1 MSTLQE
7 MMTVVKEPGL
17 SKEQLESYY
26 SDLCNLKARL
36 NQDFAQL
43 KKEEAMFLVNRN
55 EGESVASVKIRWNST
70 ESGQKKIGI
79 EWDIKTIATLL
90 DSVKTRIYSLL

>member
-1 MSTLQE
+1 MSTIQE
-7 MMTVVKEPGL
+7 LMQVVKEKDL

-26 SDLCNLKARL
+26 VELGNLKAML
-36 NQDFAQL
+36 NQKFAQL
-43 KKEEAMFLVNRN
+43 KKEEAIFLVNRN
-55 EGESVASVKIRWNST
+55 EGESVASVKIRWSAT
-70 ESGQKKIGI
+70 DSGQKKIQL

>member
-1 MSTLQE
+1 MSTIQQL
-7 MMTVVKEPGL
+7 MVIVKEKDL

-26 SDLCNLKARL
+26 TDLSNLKARL

>member
-7 MMTVVKEPGL
+7 LMVIVKEKDL

-26 SDLCNLKARL
+26 TDLCNLKAQL
-36 NQDFAQL
+36 NQTFAQL
-43 KKEEAMFLVNRN
+43 KKEEAMFLVNRQD
-55 EGESVASVKIRWNST
+55 GESVASVKIRWFAT
-70 ESGQKKIGI
+70 EHGQKKIDI

>member
-26 SDLCNLKARL
+26 SDLSNLKARL

-55 EGESVASVKIRWNST
+55 EGESVASVKIRWNGT
-70 ESGQKKIGI
+70 EAGQKKIGI

>member
-1 MSTLQE
+1 MSTLLQ
-7 MMTVVKEPGL
+7 MMQVVKEPGL

-26 SDLCNLKARL
+26 SDLSNLKARL
-36 NQDFAQL
+36 NQTFAAL

-70 ESGQKKIGI
+70 NSGQTKLGI

>member
-1 MSTLQE
+1 MSTLLE
-7 MMTVVKEPGL
+7 MMQVIKELGL
-17 SKEQLESYY
+17 SKEQLESYH

-70 ESGQKKIGI
+70 SAGQSKIQLDY
-79 EWDIKTIATLL
+79 DIKTIATLL

>member
-1 MSTLQE
+1 MSTLLE
-7 MMTVVKEPGL
+7 MMQVVKEPNL
-17 SKEQLESYY
+17 SKEQLEKYHA
-26 SDLCNLKARL
+26 DLCNLKAQL
-36 NQDFAQL
+36 NQKFAEL

>member
-1 MSTLQE
+1 
-7 MMTVVKEPGL
+7 MMTKVKEPGL

-26 SDLCNLKARL
+26 SDLSNLKARL

-55 EGESVASVKIRWNST
+55 EGESVASVKIRWAGT
-70 ESGQKKIGI
+70 PKGQTKIGI

-90 DSVKTRIYSLL
+90 DSVKTRIFSLL